1 MRRRPFDGC
10 RRSVVAGVSRV
21 LAAAFVLFAS
31 LIIGSAARVGDV
43 VTAPLPE
50 RLQDTGLYSDW
61 STRTIDPAHLSFSP
75 QYPLWTDGAAKSR
88 WLHLPAG
95 SFIDASD
102 PDAWEFPV
110 GTKVWKEFRFHDAP
124 AETRYIER
132 TSEGWRYASYVWKA
146 DGSATLVPARGILNS
161 VEIRDGVRH
170 AIPSRS
176 DCTACHEA
184 SPSRLLGLGT
194 LQLSAD
200 RDPLAPH
207 AEPLPAG
214 AVDVPTLVA
223 RGLVRGLPATL
234 IERPARIAAPT
245 PIARAAL
252 GYLHGNCGMCH
263 TGGGEMAS
271 LGFVL
276 QASVATAESAV
287 PASVRTTFAQASHFQ
302 SAQHPSIRDR
312 ILPGHPDASM
322 LVARMAS
329 RHPVLQMPPLGSRLV
344 DAEAVAL
351 LRRWIA
357 EPPQLVTSTR

>member
-1 MRRRPFDGC
+1 M
-10 RRSVVAGVSRV
+10 SRV
-21 LAAAFVLFAS
+21 FAAAFVLFAS
-31 LIIGSAARVGDV
+31 LVIGSAARVGDAV
-43 VTAPLPE
+43 PSPLPE

-61 STRTIDPAHLSFSP
+61 STRTIDPAHLPFSP

-88 WLHLPAG
+88 WLQLPAG
-95 SFIDASD
+95 SFIDASN

-110 GTKVWKEFRFHDAP
+110 GTKVWKEFRFHGAP

-170 AIPSRS
+170 AIPSRT

-184 SPSRLLGLGT
+184 GPSRLLGLGT

-223 RGLVRGLPATL
+223 RGLVRGLPEAFVR
-234 IERPARIAAPT
+234 RPARIVAPNAT
-245 PIARAAL
+245 ARAAL

-263 TGGGEMAS
+263 TSGGEMAS

-276 QASVATAESAV
+276 HASVIAPEPAMPPAV
-287 PASVRTTFAQASHFQ
+287 QTTFAQASHFQ
-302 SAQHPSIRDR
+302 SAQHPAIRDR
-312 ILPGHPDASM
+312 IQPGHPEASM

-344 DAEAVAL
+344 DDEAVAL

-357 EPPQLVTSTR
+357 QPPALVTSAR